1 MEPAGVAR
9 SAIDEMPS
17 LPSSVTTT
25 EGAVFDPRLSAWP
38 IPSLHRGKCLVN
50 FVEFVNLSED
60 FIRKIKLVF
69 IHYLQN
75 KSSSY
80 FSNILLYFRLFVRSE
95 LSGSLG
101 GCDRVTLA
109 NIISYRSKL
118 DEKTEWKLGLIR
130 ILLTDMEN
138 LGYGVCSDE
147 ALRFLRDATIKGVVK
162 GTSIRTRDPEKG
174 AFSDSELLSIQSGLN
189 DAYAAG
195 RVGLPTYAMGWL
207 FIAYGARPIQ
217 IAALKEKDLIISK
230 DAAGAR
236 YYALQVPRAKQH
248 GQKIRSSFKLR
259 YCSKQ
264 LGRLLE
270 KLTVYNRGLNLD
282 PDIPVGELPL
292 FVSRTKGDLPGLSFH
307 MHSQELSIH
316 LCDALS
322 QITGLK
328 SNAKRFRVTLA
339 QRAVDDGKDKYTVA
353 EMLDHSDTQNV
364 VVYFEASPAMVK
376 RLDRHLAMELAPTA
390 QAFAGVLVS
399 SEAEARG
406 AGDPMRRI
414 YDKTLRNNVDRPLG
428 TCGQMS
434 FCGLNAPFAC
444 YTCRHFQPWV
454 LAPHEE
460 FLAALIEDRDR
471 MVDEGYSPKIYN
483 IKNRTILAIAE
494 VIQLCTVANE
504 LSEGGEAWIRRW

>member
-1 MEPAGVAR
+1 MESADVAR
-9 SAIDEMPS
+9 SAIDELPS

-25 EGAVFDPRLSAWP
+25 EGAVFDSRLSAWP
-38 IPSLHRGKCLVN
+38 IQSLYRGKLL
-50 FVEFVNLSED
+50 VEFGEFVGLSD
-60 FIRKIKLVF
+60 AFVRKLKLIFIY
-69 IHYLQN
+69 YLQN
-75 KSSSY
+75 KSSAH
-80 FSNILLYFRLFVRSE
+80 FGNIFLHFRLFARSE
-95 LSGSLG
+95 LSVSERK
-101 GCDRVTLA
+101 CDRVTLA

-118 DEKTEWKLGLIR
+118 DEKTEWQLGLIR
-130 ILLTDMEN
+130 ILLTDMEK
-138 LGYGVCSDE
+138 LGYGACSDE
-147 ALRFLRDATIKGVVK
+147 ALRFLRDTTIKGTVK
-162 GTSIRTRDPEKG
+162 GTSIRTRDSEKG
-174 AFSDSELLSIQSGLN
+174 AFSDSELQSIQSKLN
-189 DAYAAG
+189 GAYAAG
-195 RVGLPTYAMGWL
+195 RVDLPTYAMGWL

-217 IAALKEKDLIISK
+217 MAALKEGDLIIGQ

-236 YYALQVPRAKQH
+236 YYALRIPRAKQQ
-248 GQKIRSSFKLR
+248 GQKVRSSFKLR

-270 KLTVYNRGLNLD
+270 KLIVYNHGLNLD
-282 PDIPVGELPL
+282 PDIPVEERPM
-292 FVSRTKGDLPGLSFH
+292 FVSRTRGNLPGLCFH
-307 MHSQELSIH
+307 MHSTELGGRLSTT
-316 LCDALS
+316 LS

-328 SNAKRFRVTLA
+328 SNAKRFRITLA

-353 EMLDHSDTQNV
+353 DLLDHSDTQNV
-364 VVYFEASPAMVK
+364 GVYFEASPAMVT
-376 RLDRHLAMELAPTA
+376 RLDRHLAMELAPLA

-444 YTCRHFQPWV
+444 YTCRHFQPWFV
-454 LAPHEE
+454 APHEE
-460 FLAALIEDRDR
+460 FLAMLIEDRNR

-494 VIQLCTVANE
+494 VIQLCAVANAS
-504 LSEGGEAWIRRW
+504 SEGGEA